1 MEMDPVNAT
10 IARNHIDLAGL
21 SDAVT
26 VQLGHSDDAVQVLL
40 EEYGPGSFDMVFMD
54 QRGTAFHEDL
64 RHLECIG
71 LLTDP
76 CVVVADNVLK
86 PGAPYHVWRIC
97 SMPHYQTDII
107 DLREFGSAPVEDW
120 MTVSVVHRGESYGKP
135 AKELRELIDLAR
147 ESDRFRLRAM
157 ATSMKDLVGDPLDDF
172 AAKFTSTFARM
183 GINVSMYVQTDVEDA
198 ENGEKVA
205 CSRLVRLPPG
215 EIPPVWDGDDPRDA
229 VQGGR
234 WISSLTG
241 AQFSGASLNRPWGDA
256 VPGG

>member
-1 MEMDPVNAT
+1 MALAVSKWGGKVVSMEMDPVNAT

-86 PGAPYHVWRIC
+86 PGPCR
-97 SMPHYQTDII
+97 
-107 DLREFGSAPVEDW
+107 
-120 MTVSVVHRGESYGKP
+120 
-135 AKELRELIDLAR
+135 
-147 ESDRFRLRAM
+147 SDRSQSFQSK
-157 ATSMKDLVGDPLDDF
+157 T
-172 AAKFTSTFARM
+172 KFTSTVKCL
-183 GINVSMYVQTDVEDA
+183 GV
-198 ENGEKVA
+198 K
-205 CSRLVRLPPG
+205 
-215 EIPPVWDGDDPRDA
+215 
-229 VQGGR
+229 
-234 WISSLTG
+234 
-241 AQFSGASLNRPWGDA
+241 
-256 VPGG
+256 